1 LSIRSHW
8 PRHVQQADG
17 ALTTGEEVGR
27 PADARRCTVQ
37 LSTGRLYLDAVASPA
52 TALFGHDRPPTP
64 PTDEQ
69 TVKRMLSSLAPRY
82 RCLALTRS
90 FAAAAD
96 FAVRL
101 GESDSPG
108 DRRIAQINA
117 LEGEPAPGDLLVVHE
132 NETLGRTGQWLASS
146 AWSRAPDLVVIGEAL
161 ALGVPFGA
169 VLAESHFVSRLD
181 LAGLESVSRSRA
193 AAPHPRGHVESTAFS
208 DDHNR
213 VWPECLEAATP
224 RALECVAA
232 AITAVETEGLLSQG
246 RELATYLRE
255 RLLAVRT
262 SCRQIESVAG
272 TGLSLRIAFTPP
284 LRAAEIRRKMC
295 ERGVLT
301 GVDERARLAI
311 DPPLAMRIAEIDV
324 ITGALRASI
333 VGLPPVSSSACCAAC
348 REDN

>member
-146 AWSRAPDLVVIGEAL
+146 AWSRTPDLVVIGEAL

-169 VLAESHFVSRLD
+169 VLAESRFVSRLD

-193 AAPHPRGHVESTAFS
+193 PA
-208 DDHNR
+208 
-213 VWPECLEAATP
+213 LATP